1 MLTLKDLSIKVITFE
16 YNIFS
21 VGYVIQLV
29 SSYYEENVQ
38 T

>member
-1 MLTLKDLSIKVITFE
+1 MLTLKDFSIKVITFE

-21 VGYVIQLV
+21 AGYVIQLV
-29 SSYYEENVQ
+29 SSYCEENVQ